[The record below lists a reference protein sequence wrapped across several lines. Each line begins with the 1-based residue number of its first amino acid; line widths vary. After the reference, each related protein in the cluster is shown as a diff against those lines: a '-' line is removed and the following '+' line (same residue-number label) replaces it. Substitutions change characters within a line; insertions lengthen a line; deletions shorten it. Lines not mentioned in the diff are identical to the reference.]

1 MSSRQSSTRV
11 GVLAAIFIFFLGL
24 LIHDQMTSPSGELGR
39 ALLIFALVAVPGAAL
54 AAWWAGALRR
64 KR

>member
-1 MSSRQSSTRV
+1 MSSRKSTTI

-24 LIHDQMTSPSGELGR
+24 LIHDQVTSPSGELGQ
-39 ALLIFALVAVPGAAL
+39 ALVIFALVAVPGAFF
-54 AAWWAGALRR
+54 AAWLAGAGRR